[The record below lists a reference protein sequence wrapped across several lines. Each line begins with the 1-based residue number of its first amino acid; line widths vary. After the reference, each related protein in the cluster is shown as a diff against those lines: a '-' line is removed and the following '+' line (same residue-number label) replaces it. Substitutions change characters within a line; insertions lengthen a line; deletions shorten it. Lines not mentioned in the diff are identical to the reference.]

1 MSNHDSSV
9 IDGNQK
15 YLVGTQGEIARQA
28 EQAQR
33 DFRASQI
40 ASPRAGVLVE
50 RMPDQIQAG
59 RFQIKREDTGEVL
72 YEDHNIITNTVKWLF
87 AYLMANYTPGETF
100 TPQQPYQQGQAQGPL
115 YGIWGLALG
124 TGSPTWAPQTQPA
137 ETPTQTALISQVLRK
152 PLSSINYVD
161 ANFNPLGKFTLQVDF
176 QTVINATTDNLIGVG
191 IREMGLIG
199 GGTFNGPTNM
209 LTAPYFNPLDTSGP
223 GGGPSVNSVILIN
236 YKTLPPLILPSGVNI
251 IISWVLSF

>member
-1 MSNHDSSV
+1 MSRHEKHKMKN
-9 IDGNQK
+9 
-15 YLVGTQGEIARQA
+15 E
-28 EQAQR
+28 R
-33 DFRASQI
+33 DTEGCGGYQFPSK
-40 ASPRAGVLVE
+40 PRAGVLTE
-50 RMPDQIQAG
+50 QMADQIQSG
-59 RFQIKREDTGEVL
+59 RFQIRREDTGEVL
-72 YEDHNIITNTVKWLF
+72 YQDDNVITNTVKWLF
-87 AYLMANYTPGETF
+87 AFLMANYFPGEPF
-100 TPQQPYQQGQAQGPL
+100 TPQQPFKQGHGPL

-161 ANFNPLGKFTLQVDF
+161 TNFNPQSKFTLQVDF

-199 GGTFNGPTNM
+199 GGEFNSPDSDM
-209 LTAPYFNPLDTSGP
+209 LTAPYFNPADTSGP
-223 GGGPSVNSVILIN
+223 GGGPTMNSVILIN

-251 IISWVLSF
+251 IFSWVLSF